1 MRINEIYHSLQGE
14 STHAGRSCTF
24 IRLTYC
30 NLRCTY
36 CDSEFAFFEGK
47 EMSVEEVL
55 SAVRTIGERLVEITG
70 GEPLLQE
77 EVYPLMS
84 RLLEEDF
91 SVLLETSGCVEVGR
105 VDPRVIKIMDLK
117 CPGSGESHRNLPE
130 NLDKLQPH
138 DEVKFV
144 IGNREDYLWAR
155 QMVEQHRLGHRFT
168 VLFSTVFG
176 VLPPRQLVEWVLED
190 HLPVRFQLQ
199 LHKYIWDPETRGV

>member
-1 MRINEIYHSLQGE
+1 M
-14 STHAGRSCTF
+14 
-24 IRLTYC
+24 
-30 NLRCTY
+30 
-36 CDSEFAFFEGK
+36 
-47 EMSVEEVL
+47 
-55 SAVRTIGERLVEITG
+55 
-70 GEPLLQE
+70 QE